1 MKNKVLMAAIALIA
15 VIAAG
20 RMLTAPRQ
28 QAETPA
34 AEEPAAEAGAEEYD
48 EINAEIMELI
58 AELEQGAFNATEPG
72 DELSI
77 EVFELDPENE
87 GMGERV

>member
-1 MKNKVLMAAIALIA
+1 MKNKVLLAVIALIA

-28 QAETPA
+28 QAEAPEVET
-34 AEEPAAEAGAEEYD
+34 GAEEYD

-58 AELEQGAFNATEPG
+58 AELEQGNLNVTQPG

-77 EVFELDPENE
+77 ELFELDPENE
-87 GMGERV
+87 GLGDIY

>member
-1 MKNKVLMAAIALIA
+1 MKNKVLLAAIALIA
-15 VIAAG
+15 VIVAG

-34 AEEPAAEAGAEEYD
+34 AE

-72 DELSI
+72 DGLSI

-87 GMGERV
+87 GLGEIY

>member
-1 MKNKVLMAAIALIA
+1 MKNKVLLAAIALIT

-28 QAETPA
+28 QAEAPE
-34 AEEPAAEAGAEEYD
+34 AETGAEEYE
-48 EINAEIMELI
+48 EINAEIMGLI
-58 AELEQGAFNATEPG
+58 AELEQGSLNVTQPG

-77 EVFELDPENE
+77 ELFELDPENE
-87 GMGERV
+87 GLGDIY

>member
-1 MKNKVLMAAIALIA
+1 MKNKVLLAAIALIA

-77 EVFELDPENE
+77 ELFELDPENE
-87 GMGERV
+87 GLGDIY

>member
-1 MKNKVLMAAIALIA
+1 MKNKVLLAAIALIA

-28 QAETPA
+28 QAETP
-34 AEEPAAEAGAEEYD
+34 EVEVGAEEYED
-48 EINAEIMELI
+48 INAEIMELI
-58 AELEQGAFNATEPG
+58 AELEQGSFNATQPG

-77 EVFELDPENE
+77 ELFELDPEDE
-87 GMGERV
+87 ELGDIY

>member
-1 MKNKVLMAAIALIA
+1 MKNKVLLAAIALIA

-28 QAETPA
+28 QAEAPE
-34 AEEPAAEAGAEEYD
+34 AETGADEYEEV
-48 EINAEIMELI
+48 NAEIMELI
-58 AELEQGAFNATEPG
+58 AELEQGSLNATQPG

-77 EVFELDPENE
+77 ELFELDPENE
-87 GMGERV
+87 ELGDIY

>member
-1 MKNKVLMAAIALIA
+1 MKNKALLVAIALVA

-20 RMLTAPRQ
+20 RMMTAPRQ
-28 QAETPA
+28 QAEEST
-34 AEEPAAEAGAEEYD
+34 AETGADDYE

-58 AELEQGAFNATEPG
+58 AELEQGAFNATQPG

-77 EVFELDPENE
+77 ELFELDPENE
-87 GMGERV
+87 ELGEVY

>member
-1 MKNKVLMAAIALIA
+1 MKNKALLVAIVFVV

-20 RMLTAPRQ
+20 RVMTAPRQ
-28 QAETPA
+28 QAEESS
-34 AEEPAAEAGAEEYD
+34 AEIGADDYE

-58 AELEQGAFNATEPG
+58 AELEQGSFNATQPG

-77 EVFELDPENE
+77 ELFELDPENE
-87 GMGERV
+87 ELGDIY

>member
-1 MKNKVLMAAIALIA
+1 MKNKVLLAAIALIA

-28 QAETPA
+28 QAEAPE
-34 AEEPAAEAGAEEYD
+34 AETGAEEYD

-87 GMGERV
+87 GMGDIY

>member
-1 MKNKVLMAAIALIA
+1 MKNKVLLAAIALIA
-15 VIAAG
+15 VVAAG

-28 QAETPA
+28 QVETT
-34 AEEPAAEAGAEEYD
+34 EEETGAEEYD

-58 AELEQGAFNATEPG
+58 AELEQGSLNATQPG

-77 EVFELDPENE
+77 ELFELDPENE
-87 GMGERV
+87 GLGDIY

>member
-1 MKNKVLMAAIALIA
+1 MKNKVLLAAIALIA

-20 RMLTAPRQ
+20 RLLTALRQ
-28 QAETPA
+28 QAEAPE
-34 AEEPAAEAGAEEYD
+34 AETGADEYD

-58 AELEQGAFNATEPG
+58 AELEQGNLNATQPG

-77 EVFELDPENE
+77 ELFELDPENE
-87 GMGERV
+87 GLGDIY

>member
-1 MKNKVLMAAIALIA
+1 MKNKVLLAAIALIA

-28 QAETPA
+28 QAEAPE
-34 AEEPAAEAGAEEYD
+34 AETGAEEYD

-58 AELEQGAFNATEPG
+58 AELEQGSLNATQPG

-77 EVFELDPENE
+77 ELFELEPENE
-87 GMGERV
+87 ELGDIY

>member
-1 MKNKVLMAAIALIA
+1 MKNKVLLAAIALIA
-15 VIAAG
+15 VLAAG

-34 AEEPAAEAGAEEYD
+34 AEEPAAEAGAEEYE

-58 AELEQGAFNATEPG
+58 AELEQGPFNATQPG
-72 DELSI
+72 EELSI
-77 EVFELDPENE
+77 ELFELDPENE
-87 GMGERV
+87 GLGDIY